1 MAKND
6 NLTDFLT
13 DVANAIRAKKG
24 ISGKINPQNFSS
36 EIASI
41 STGSGGG
48 DAPTP
53 SPSEPLFPVIG
64 DGKTYL
70 YITIAEKGRMTV
82 PLYFSQTVANG
93 VAIDWGDGSASQSI
107 SGTGNKNTT
116 HVYAVPGNYVIS
128 LSPVDG
134 CTLGLG
140 HGSSSYC
147 VLGSTNN
154 NGKVYC
160 NMLQGVE
167 IGDNVTSIGNYAF
180 QYCYSLAS
188 VVIPEGVTSIGA
200 SAFYYCYSLAS
211 VVIPEGVTSISANT
225 FYYCYSLASVVIP
238 EGVTS
243 IGDYAFQECHSL
255 ASVVI
260 PESVTSIGSYAF
272 FYCYSLASVVIPESV
287 TSIGGYAFRE
297 CFSLAS
303 VVIPR
308 GVTSIGSA
316 AFYYCYGMA
325 IYDFSQCLSVPTL
338 AATSAFSGI
347 PSDCKMVI
355 PDALFD
361 EWSTAT
367 NWSTYA
373 SKMVKASEFNG

>member
-70 YITIAEKGRMTV
+70 YIKIAEKGRMTV

-93 VAIDWGDGSASQSI
+93 VNIDWGDGSASQSL
-107 SGTGNKNTT
+107 SGTGNRNTT
-116 HVYAVPGNYVIS
+116 HVYAVPGDYVIS

-140 HGSSSYC
+140 RDSSSYC
-147 VLGSTNN
+147 VLGSTSN
-154 NGKVYC
+154 NGLVYC

-167 IGDNVTSIGNYAF
+167 IGDNVASIGNY
-180 QYCYSLAS
+180 
-188 VVIPEGVTSIGA
+188 
-200 SAFYYCYSLAS
+200 
-211 VVIPEGVTSISANT
+211 
-225 FYYCYSLASVVIP
+225 
-238 EGVTS
+238 
-243 IGDYAFQECHSL
+243 
-255 ASVVI
+255 
-260 PESVTSIGSYAF
+260 
-272 FYCYSLASVVIPESV
+272 
-287 TSIGGYAFRE
+287 
-297 CFSLAS
+297 
-303 VVIPR
+303 
-308 GVTSIGSA
+308 

-338 AATSAFSGI
+338 AATNAFSNI
-347 PSDCKMVI
+347 AYDCKMVI